1 MQVRMNTFFLQ
12 SFRGLRGIKKQ
23 VVNLG
28 TANLRSKTVGVDTVV
43 EGGSVGVAGGGG
55 GGPPAKGRFFT
66 AFPKKTCYSAF

>member
-55 GGPPAKGRFFT
+55 EPG
-66 AFPKKTCYSAF
+66 KTYSLIQEFLKITPTPF